1 MNTPHNKVNILV
13 VEDEFLLAEDIIDR
27 LTAMNYNIVGH
38 ATSAEETLSILDKN
52 PNIDLL
58 LLDIIIKGRLD
69 GIELARI
76 INEKYNLPFIF
87 LTSNADTY
95 MVERAKSVNPYA
107 YMLKPFNDRQVG
119 IAIEMALVNFAEN
132 KSAIDFNKEQ
142 ESNAETNNVLQI
154 KDCLFLKKDHHYN
167 KVFLDAILF
176 IEADNNYSTIYTE
189 KEKYLYSVVM
199 KKVEQQLPANL
210 FMRTHRSFIVNT
222 SRIEGYEGNQL
233 FIGHHRIPISKSH
246 KENVFKL
253 FNTI

>member
-1 MNTPHNKVNILV
+1 MNNTNHKVNILV

-27 LTAMNYNIVGH
+27 LTAMNYNIAGH
-38 ATSAEETLSILDKN
+38 ATSADEAIKILDDN
-52 PNIDLL
+52 PTIDLL
-58 LLDIIIKGRLD
+58 LLDIIIKGGLD

-76 INEKYNLPFIF
+76 INEKYQLPFIF
-87 LTSNADTY
+87 LTSNADNY

-119 IAIEMALVNFAEN
+119 IAIEMALVNYAESTPETN
-132 KSAIDFNKEQ
+132 FNIER
-142 ESNAETNNVLQI
+142 ETNADTNNVLQI

-167 KVFLDAILF
+167 KVFLKDILF
-176 IEADNNYSTIYTE
+176 IEADNNYSTLYTE
-189 KEKYLYSVVM
+189 NEKYLYSVVM
-199 KKVEQQLPANL
+199 KKVEQQLPPEL

-222 SRIEGYEGNQL
+222 RRIDGYEGNQL
-233 FIGHHRIPISKSH
+233 FIGPHRIPISKSH

>member
-1 MNTPHNKVNILV
+1 METTHNKVNILV

-38 ATSAEETLSILDKN
+38 ATSADEAIQILDN
-52 PNIDLL
+52 TPHIDLL
-58 LLDIIIKGRLD
+58 LLDIIIKGGRD

-76 INEKYNLPFIF
+76 VNEKHQIPFIF
-87 LTSNADTY
+87 LTSNADTH

-119 IAIEMALVNFAEN
+119 IAIEMALVNYSKNTPEAN
-132 KSAIDFNKEQ
+132 FNTEP
-142 ESNAETNNVLQI
+142 ETNTETNTVLQI

-167 KVFLDAILF
+167 KVFLDDILL

-199 KKVEQQLPANL
+199 KKVEQQLPPNI
-210 FMRTHRSFIVNT
+210 FMRTHRSFIVNI
-222 SRIEGYEGNQL
+222 SRIDGYEGNQL
-233 FIGHHRIPISKSH
+233 FIGKHRVPISKSY
-246 KENVFKL
+246 KETVFKL

>member
-1 MNTPHNKVNILV
+1 MNATNDKVNILV

-38 ATSAEETLSILDKN
+38 ATSADEALKLLEIT
-52 PNIDLL
+52 PQVDLL
-58 LLDIIIKGRLD
+58 LLDIIIKGGLD
-69 GIELARI
+69 GIELARV
-76 INEKYNLPFIF
+76 INEKYKLPFIF

-119 IAIEMALVNFAEN
+119 IAIEMALVNYAEN
-132 KSAIDFNKEQ
+132 TPEINLSTDKNT
-142 ESNAETNNVLQI
+142 NAETNTVLQI

-167 KVFLDAILF
+167 KVFLKDILF

-189 KEKYLYSVVM
+189 TQKYLYSVVM
-199 KKVEQQLPANL
+199 KKVEQQLPSEI
-210 FMRTHRSFIVNT
+210 FMRTHRSFIVNI

-233 FIGHHRIPISKSH
+233 HIGKHRIPISKSQ
-246 KENVFKL
+246 KESVFKL